1 MSPTLP
7 QNYATGNEKA
17 FDINKIT
24 MIASILLF
32 VALGVSTSTAF
43 ITHVPRVRSGSYLH
57 STAVRERVE
66 VDVPELE
73 DSNFRDVLAGQ
84 KAVLVDVYA
93 TWCGPCKLIEPT
105 IKEAAVKH
113 AKKVNTYKFNV
124 ESEEVKDLKVE
135 LALQGVMPRKL
146 PSLILFHEGNAVA
159 SHKGII
165 APDALDEFIESN
177 LADRVASKNSVSEKQ
192 EVVSD
197 KEAPASA
204 GFVSFASHQDD
215 DYMLSGL
222 AM

>member
-1 MSPTLP
+1 MV
-7 QNYATGNEKA
+7 
-17 FDINKIT
+17 
-24 MIASILLF
+24 ASILLF

-43 ITHVPRVRSGSYLH
+43 MTHVPRVRSASSLH
-57 STAVRERVE
+57 STAVRERVD
-66 VDVPELE
+66 VVVPELE

-113 AKKVNTYKFNV
+113 ATKLNTYKFNV
-124 ESEEVKDLKVE
+124 ESDEVKDLKVE

-146 PSLILFHEGNAVA
+146 PSLILFHEGNVVA

-177 LADRVASKNSVSEKQ
+177 LADRVTSSTNVSKEQKVTT
-192 EVVSD
+192 D

-204 GFVSFASHQDD
+204 GFVSFASSQDD

-222 AM
+222 TM